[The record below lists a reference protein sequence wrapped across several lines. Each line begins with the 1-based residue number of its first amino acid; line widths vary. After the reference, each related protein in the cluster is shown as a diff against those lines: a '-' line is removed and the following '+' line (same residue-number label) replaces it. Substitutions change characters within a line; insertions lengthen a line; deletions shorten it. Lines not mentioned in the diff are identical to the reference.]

1 MINRQQPSVLYVD
14 DEEMNLTL
22 FRITFQDK
30 FQIHIAKDGFEGLS
44 VLQDKGDQLHT
55 VVSDMRM
62 PGMDGIDFIT
72 QAKKEFPHLHC
83 FILTGFPSN
92 EKVRSAMNEHLIIN
106 SFSKP
111 FDMETIQNAVM
122 DAFNN

>member
-1 MINRQQPSVLYVD
+1 MTNRQQPSVLYVD

-44 VLQDKGDQLHT
+44 VLKDKGEQLNT

-62 PGMDGIDFIT
+62 PGMDGIDFIS
-72 QAKKEFPHLHC
+72 QAKEKFPHLRC

-92 EKVRSAMNEHLIIN
+92 EKVRSAIKDHLIIN

-111 FDMETIQNAVM
+111 FDMEAIQNAVM
-122 DAFNN
+122 DSAGD

>member
-1 MINRQQPSVLYVD
+1 MTNRQQPSVLYVD

-44 VLQDKGDQLHT
+44 VLKDKGEQLNT

-62 PGMDGIDFIT
+62 PGMDGIDFIS
-72 QAKKEFPHLHC
+72 QAKDKFPHLRC

-92 EKVRSAMNEHLIIN
+92 EKVRSAIKDHLIIN

-122 DAFNN
+122 NSSGD

>member
-1 MINRQQPSVLYVD
+1 MSIRQPSVLYVD

-22 FRITFQDK
+22 FKITFQDK
-30 FQIHIAKDGFEGLS
+30 FQIHIARDGQEGLS
-44 VLQDKGDQLHT
+44 LLQDKGRELDT

-62 PGMDGIDFIT
+62 PGMDGVDFIA
-72 QAKKEFPHLHC
+72 QAKEKFPHLRC

-92 EKVRSAMNEHLIIN
+92 EKVRSALKDQLIIN

-111 FDMETIQNAVM
+111 FDMEMIQKAVLNT
-122 DAFNN
+122 AS

>member
-30 FQIHIAKDGFEGLS
+30 FQIHIAKNGFEGLS
-44 VLQDKGDQLHT
+44 VLQDKGEQLNT

-62 PGMDGIDFIT
+62 PGMDGIDFIA
-72 QAKKEFPHLHC
+72 QAKEKFPHLRC

-92 EKVRSAMNEHLIIN
+92 EKVRTALKDHLIIN

-111 FDMETIQNAVM
+111 FDMETIQNAVLESM
-122 DAFNN
+122 DD

>member
-1 MINRQQPSVLYVD
+1 MSIRQQPSVLYVD

-22 FRITFQDK
+22 FKITFQDK
-30 FQIHIAKDGFEGLS
+30 FEIDIAKDGFEGLS
-44 VLQDKGDQLHT
+44 VLQNKGDQLNI

-72 QAKKEFPHLHC
+72 QAKEKFPHLRC
-83 FILTGFPSN
+83 FILTGFPAN
-92 EKVRSAMNEHLIIN
+92 EKVRSALENHLIIK

-111 FDMETIQNAVM
+111 FDMITIQ
-122 DAFNN
+122 DAFLDS